1 MVRPSLLAAAALIA
15 GALLYPVAFQVTDT
29 VRFDLGSMDWDYLM
43 NEEQVYDRVRMQ
55 GPTRL
60 PDGSVEVIEFYGR
73 LTAREVGFRLPYH
86 GVASPLRLRLRCHRF
101 GLEGTVHLRV
111 NGEPL
116 DSFVFTDRSYPWGR
130 LQVVVPQDVAERGP
144 LTIELETEGG
154 KPSPSHLPEALGI
167 GIDWIEVEPLSRGVE
182 LRVPWTTVALALLF
196 PLAGA
201 LFTRSTGASLPLAVL
216 VLAAL
221 LVLVLVVTTLTPFT
235 TAMALRRLWVVFPLG
250 FLLHRGLRRAFIGRW
265 RPELAPQ
272 EITYVSHVFVIA
284 CLAHSVLIFFP
295 NHAPPDLWNHLPQ
308 VEWLSELPLDFDS
321 IYRYSTSSDPFD
333 DGHVRP
339 HFGVEYGAPYPPFF
353 YVLTLAATKLHGD
366 ARFLIEFLSV
376 LVIAAMTVPLFLL
389 ARTVFHDPRI
399 AQLAVLLFVLEI
411 SAWHHAHRVHGPGTM
426 GALLVLVWMV
436 YLTAYH
442 DSLYERAHLWIFA
455 VLSATA
461 ALSYAASL
469 VQLCILAAVLLLLL
483 WIGGPRSLT
492 KRVVLG
498 FGMGLL
504 ASFVF
509 YYAPYALEAIRKSS
523 LLLDRATYEPPAT
536 FFFLRNQMRDTVRIL
551 YNGYPLF
558 VALSIGGWV
567 LLCRAEV
574 AGFHRRFLVAWGLTY
589 GLMLILKDPALFP
602 MIFLHAKEDLFY
614 ASLACLLGGLFLTY
628 LWARPP
634 WGRVMV
640 VGVFLGAALLA
651 IRDQHLN
658 RNTLHDQ
665 RVTRARDG
673 ATQLAM
679 GHWESD
685 AGDEATGGRE
695 VRKSQQ
701 RSTRY

>member
-1 MVRPSLLAAAALIA
+1 MLAQRA
-15 GALLYPVAFQVTDT
+15 
-29 VRFDLGSMDWDYLM
+29 
-43 NEEQVYDRVRMQ
+43 
-55 GPTRL
+55 
-60 PDGSVEVIEFYGR
+60 
-73 LTAREVGFRLPYH
+73 
-86 GVASPLRLRLRCHRF
+86 
-101 GLEGTVHLRV
+101 
-111 NGEPL
+111 
-116 DSFVFTDRSYPWGR
+116 WGG

-353 YVLTLAATKLHGD
+353 YVLTLAATKLHGE

-376 LVIAAMTVPLFLL
+376 LVTAAMTVPLFLL

-461 ALSYAASL
+461 ALSYTASL
-469 VQLCILAAVLLLLL
+469 VQLCIFAAVLLLLL

-523 LLLDRATYEPPAT
+523 LLLDRATYDPPAT

-567 LLCRAEV
+567 LLCRPEV
-574 AGFHRRFLVAWGLTY
+574 AGFYRRFLVAWGLTY

-628 LWARPP
+628 LWACPP

-651 IRDQHLN
+651 IRDQRCFRH
-658 RNTLHDQ
+658 
-665 RVTRARDG
+665 
-673 ATQLAM
+673 
-679 GHWESD
+679 
-685 AGDEATGGRE
+685 
-695 VRKSQQ
+695 
-701 RSTRY
+701 

>member
-1 MVRPSLLAAAALIA
+1 M
-15 GALLYPVAFQVTDT
+15 GASAIKCWQNDT
-29 VRFDLGSMDWDYLM
+29 KTLQCIKLQPWSFKRA
-43 NEEQVYDRVRMQ
+43 
-55 GPTRL
+55 
-60 PDGSVEVIEFYGR
+60 EFW
-73 LTAREVGFRLPYH
+73 
-86 GVASPLRLRLRCHRF
+86 HR
-101 GLEGTVHLRV
+101 
-111 NGEPL
+111 
-116 DSFVFTDRSYPWGR
+116 
-130 LQVVVPQDVAERGP
+130 
-144 LTIELETEGG
+144 
-154 KPSPSHLPEALGI
+154 
-167 GIDWIEVEPLSRGVE
+167 
-182 LRVPWTTVALALLF
+182 
-196 PLAGA
+196 
-201 LFTRSTGASLPLAVL
+201 TGASLPLAVL

-295 NHAPPDLWNHLPQ
+295 NHAPHDLWNHLPQ

-469 VQLCILAAVLLLLL
+469 VQLCIFAAVLLLLL
-483 WIGGPRSLT
+483 WIGGPRSYT
-492 KRVVLG
+492 KTLGCDKRGSRTFSFKKCVERGGSTIDQEFNPAVIVDKFVERSDDAGRIVV
-498 FGMGLL
+498 
-504 ASFVF
+504 
-509 YYAPYALEAIRKSS
+509 R
-523 LLLDRATYEPPAT
+523 
-536 FFFLRNQMRDTVRIL
+536 
-551 YNGYPLF
+551 
-558 VALSIGGWV
+558 
-567 LLCRAEV
+567 
-574 AGFHRRFLVAWGLTY
+574 HRRCLGDQHAVLFIIEYHEICERAANIYPDFEGALFSHGYNILLVVQNYVAWSLGTTY
-589 GLMLILKDPALFP
+589 RLSKT
-602 MIFLHAKEDLFY
+602 EDN
-614 ASLACLLGGLFLTY
+614 ASHF
-628 LWARPP
+628 
-634 WGRVMV
+634 GRHSSYR
-640 VGVFLGAALLA
+640 L
-651 IRDQHLN
+651 R
-658 RNTLHDQ
+658 
-665 RVTRARDG
+665 
-673 ATQLAM
+673 
-679 GHWESD
+679 
-685 AGDEATGGRE
+685 
-695 VRKSQQ
+695 
-701 RSTRY
+701 RY

>member
-43 NEEQVYDRVRMQ
+43 NEERVHNRVRMQ

-60 PDGSVEVIEFYGR
+60 PDGRVEVIEFYGR
-73 LTAREVGFRLPYH
+73 LTAREVRFRLPYH

-116 DSFVFTDRSYPWGR
+116 DSFVFTDRSYPWGGV
-130 LQVVVPQDVAERGP
+130 QVVVPQDVAERGP
-144 LTIELETEGG
+144 LTIEIETEGG

-461 ALSYAASL
+461 ALSYTASL
-469 VQLCILAAVLLLLL
+469 VQLCIFTAVLLLLL

-523 LLLDRATYEPPAT
+523 LLLDRATYDPPAT

-574 AGFHRRFLVAWGLTY
+574 VGFHRRLLVTWGLTY
-589 GLMLILKDPALFP
+589 VLMLLLKDPALLP
-602 MIFLHAKEDLFY
+602 MILLHAKEDLFY
-614 ASLACLLGGLFLTY
+614 ASLACLLGGLFLTC

-634 WGRVMV
+634 WGRVIV
-640 VGVFLGAALLA
+640 IGVFLAAALLA

-665 RVTRARDG
+665 RIAQAQGG
-673 ATQLAM
+673 ATQLATPL
-679 GHWESD
+679 G
-685 AGDEATGGRE
+685 
-695 VRKSQQ
+695 K
-701 RSTRY
+701 

>member
-43 NEEQVYDRVRMQ
+43 NEEQVYDRARMQ

-73 LTAREVGFRLPYH
+73 LTAREVEFRLPYH

-116 DSFVFTDRSYPWGR
+116 DSFVFTDRSYPWGG

-144 LTIELETEGG
+144 LTIEIETEGG

-167 GIDWIEVEPLSRGVE
+167 GIDWIEVEPLSRGLE

-295 NHAPPDLWNHLPQ
+295 NHVPPDLWNHLPQ

-376 LVIAAMTVPLFLL
+376 LVIAAMTVPLLLL

-469 VQLCILAAVLLLLL
+469 VQLCIFAAVLLLLL
-483 WIGGPRSLT
+483 WTGGGRKLA

-504 ASFVF
+504 ASFVL

-523 LLLDRATYEPPAT
+523 LLLDRAAYDPPAT
-536 FFFLRNQMRDTVRIL
+536 FFFLRNQMRDTVQIL
-551 YNGYPLF
+551 SNGYPLF

-567 LLCRAEV
+567 LLCRTGV
-574 AGFHRRFLVAWGLTY
+574 MGFHRRFLVAWGLTY
-589 GLMLILKDPALFP
+589 VLMLVFKDPAFFP

-628 LWARPP
+628 LWARQP
-634 WGRVMV
+634 WGRVIV
-640 VGVFLGAALLA
+640 VGVFLAAALLA
-651 IRDQHLN
+651 LRDQRLN
-658 RNTLHDQ
+658 SNTPHDQ
-665 RVTRARDG
+665 QVAHAWDG

-679 GHWESD
+679 VPWESD
-685 AGDEATGGRE
+685 AGDEATGGRW
-695 VRKSQQ
+695 VLKSQQ
-701 RSTRY
+701 RRA

>member
-1 MVRPSLLAAAALIA
+1 M
-15 GALLYPVAFQVTDT
+15 
-29 VRFDLGSMDWDYLM
+29 
-43 NEEQVYDRVRMQ
+43 
-55 GPTRL
+55 
-60 PDGSVEVIEFYGR
+60 
-73 LTAREVGFRLPYH
+73 
-86 GVASPLRLRLRCHRF
+86 
-101 GLEGTVHLRV
+101 
-111 NGEPL
+111 
-116 DSFVFTDRSYPWGR
+116 
-130 LQVVVPQDVAERGP
+130 
-144 LTIELETEGG
+144 
-154 KPSPSHLPEALGI
+154 
-167 GIDWIEVEPLSRGVE
+167 
-182 LRVPWTTVALALLF
+182 
-196 PLAGA
+196 
-201 LFTRSTGASLPLAVL
+201 
-216 VLAAL
+216 
-221 LVLVLVVTTLTPFT
+221 
-235 TAMALRRLWVVFPLG
+235 VFPLG

-295 NHAPPDLWNHLPQ
+295 NHVPPDLWNHLPQ

-411 SAWHHAHRVHGPGTM
+411 SAWHHAHGVHSPGTM

-469 VQLCILAAVLLLLL
+469 VQLCIFAAVLLLLL

-523 LLLDRATYEPPAT
+523 LLLDRATYDPPAT

-574 AGFHRRFLVAWGLTY
+574 AGFHRRLLVTWGLTY
-589 GLMLILKDPALFP
+589 VLMLLFKDPGRWTPGTRRTQMAKRKLPQKYNRFVMDVREIGDPATSPSQAEINAIVEANLRKQALAICGKAEKTKAKGGKLTADDKQTYDHFAQQYPHLVPERRAELQKRLERFIQPAEGIRVNGEGPSVEILKNLLLLLVQPTGQERDQ
-602 MIFLHAKEDLFY
+602 EDL
-614 ASLACLLGGLFLTY
+614 
-628 LWARPP
+628 W
-634 WGRVMV
+634 
-640 VGVFLGAALLA
+640 
-651 IRDQHLN
+651 RDKCAHRKHLSGSHLPL
-658 RNTLHDQ
+658 RK
-665 RVTRARDG
+665 
-673 ATQLAM
+673 M
-679 GHWESD
+679 
-685 AGDEATGGRE
+685 TG
-695 VRKSQQ
+695 
-701 RSTRY
+701 